1 MADRTRPV
9 VVASRIY
16 APEGGAAAYRL
27 AALVGALTASRIET
41 VVVTSQPVP
50 AVPSTRAVRRW
61 PVLRDSS
68 GAVRGYVQYA
78 SFDLPLFF
86 RLWGVR
92 RPRALIVEPPPTT
105 GVIVRLSARL
115 RGIPYVYFAADVSS
129 SAAAG
134 IGVNPLIVR
143 VLRSVESWVLRG
155 AALVLAVSDG
165 VRDEVQT
172 LGVRPEKIAVVGTG
186 IDTDTFSLDGAVPD
200 PGAPYFVYAGT
211 MSEIQGA
218 GVFLD
223 AFARIAAE
231 RADVR
236 LVFLGGGTEL
246 DELQRRAR
254 ESGFGVRIE
263 FLGSKPGP
271 EAAAWLRGAVASL
284 ASIRPERGY
293 DFAFATKTFASIS
306 TGTPVVYAGVGPAGA
321 LVREHALG
329 WTTEWAPPA
338 VAEAMLAALQGAGA
352 ARSEAERARLSHWVR
367 DNYSLTAVAATAV
380 RAVEGVLPA

>member
-1 MADRTRPV
+1 
-9 VVASRIY
+9 
-16 APEGGAAAYRL
+16 
-27 AALVGALTASRIET
+27 
-41 VVVTSQPVP
+41 
-50 AVPSTRAVRRW
+50 
-61 PVLRDSS
+61 
-68 GAVRGYVQYA
+68 VQYA

-143 VLRSVESWVLRG
+143 VLRAVESWVLRG

-165 VRDEVQT
+165 VRDEVHT

-231 RADVR
+231 TADVR

-254 ESGFGVRIE
+254 ESGFGERID

-271 EAAAWLRGAVASL
+271 EAATWLRGAVASL

-329 WTTEWAPPA
+329 WTSEWAPTA
-338 VAEAMLAALQGAGA
+338 VAEAMLAALRGAGA